1 MNPAPRCCTEPHFRV
16 SCPESCQSAFPQ
28 PVQSRGLRCP
38 RQWHFWQGSSARAR
52 GFRLVRHVFNLLQRC
67 FYSYTRQP
75 CAATDGI
82 ISIAQLDMI
91 IRSTD
96 FHAQSTMLRPH
107 NNCSASSVRR
117 NLAKV
122 LQDLIPSAPNAF
134 NVGGLSHGLT
144 LLDSGASAN
153 FIRDRQAFISYK
165 TVKRTVNLGNGV
177 STDQCIIGEGK
188 FILHCVYI
196 DGLACTITGSGAHTP
211 SFPNSL
217 LSSSQLSDT
226 AQITSIFR

>member
-1 MNPAPRCCTEPHFRV
+1 
-16 SCPESCQSAFPQ
+16 
-28 PVQSRGLRCP
+28 
-38 RQWHFWQGSSARAR
+38 
-52 GFRLVRHVFNLLQRC
+52 
-67 FYSYTRQP
+67 
-75 CAATDGI
+75 
-82 ISIAQLDMI
+82 MI
-91 IRSTD
+91 IRFAN

-107 NNCSASSVRR
+107 NNCSSSSVRR
-117 NLAKV
+117 NFAKV

-134 NVGGLSHGLT
+134 NVGGLSQGLT

-153 FIRDRQAFISYK
+153 FIRDRQAFITYK

-177 STDQCIIGEGK
+177 STDQCITGEGK
-188 FILHCVYI
+188 FILHCVDT

-226 AQITSIFR
+226 AHITPIFFAHVQWFNSRR